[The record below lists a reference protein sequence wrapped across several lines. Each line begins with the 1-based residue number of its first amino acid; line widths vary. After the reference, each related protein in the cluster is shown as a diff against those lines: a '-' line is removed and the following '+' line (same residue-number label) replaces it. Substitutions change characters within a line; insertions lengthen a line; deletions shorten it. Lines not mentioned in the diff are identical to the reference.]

1 MARVM
6 AGRLEGKIA
15 IVVGGGQTAGET
27 IGNGKATAILF
38 AREGAAVVV
47 ADRDA
52 AAAEDTCA
60 AIAAEGGHALAVT
73 ADVTRADDCAR
84 IVETCVAAHGRIDV
98 LHNNVGIGIPGGPVE
113 LSEEH
118 WNLVVDTNLKSMF
131 LTCKHALPH
140 MERQGSGAIVNVSS
154 LASLRCS
161 PVPMLA
167 YNTTKAGVNALTCTI
182 AVQYAAKGIRANAI
196 LPGLIRTPMAVDDV
210 VRRYGVDRDKL
221 VHARDRA
228 VPMQR
233 MGEAWDVAW
242 AAVYL
247 ASDEA
252 RYVTGVLLP
261 VDGGLACKG

>member
-1 MARVM
+1 
-6 AGRLEGKIA
+6 
-15 IVVGGGQTAGET
+15 VGGRA
-27 IGNGKATAILF
+27 
-38 AREGAAVVV
+38 VV

-60 AIAAEGGHALAVT
+60 AIAAEGGYALAVT

-84 IVETCVAAHGRIDV
+84 IVETCVATHGRVDV

-196 LPGLIRTPMAVDDV
+196 LPGLIRTPMAVDAV

>member
-1 MARVM
+1 MS
-6 AGRLEGKIA
+6 GRLQGKVA
-15 IVVGGGQTAGET
+15 IVVGGGQTPGET

-47 ADRDA
+47 ADRAAEA
-52 AAAEDTCA
+52 AADTCA
-60 AIAAEGGHALAVT
+60 AIAAEGGKALAVT
-73 ADVTRADDCAR
+73 ADVTRTDDCER
-84 IVETCVAAHGRIDV
+84 MVEACITAHGRLDV

-118 WNLVVDTNLKSMF
+118 WHRVVDTNLSAMF

-140 MERQGSGAIVNVSS
+140 MERQGSGSIINISS
-154 LASLRCS
+154 LASIRCS

-167 YNTTKAGVNALTCTI
+167 YNTTKAGVNALTRTI
-182 AVQYAAKGIRANAI
+182 AMQYAAKGIRANAI
-196 LPGLIRTPMAVDDV
+196 LPGLIRTPMAVDEV
-210 VRRYGVDRDKL
+210 VRRFGVDRDKL
-221 VHARDRA
+221 VHTRDRA
-228 VPMQR
+228 VPMGH

-247 ASDEA
+247 ASDES

-261 VDGGLACKG
+261 VDGGLTCKG

>member
-1 MARVM
+1 MSARLQNKV
-6 AGRLEGKIA
+6 A
-15 IVVGGGQTAGET
+15 IVAGGGQVPGET

-38 AREGAAVVV
+38 AREGATVVV
-47 ADRDA
+47 VDRSE
-52 AAAEDTCA
+52 AAAEDTRA
-60 AIAAEGGHALAVT
+60 AIAAAGGSASVVV
-73 ADVTRADDCAR
+73 ADVTRDADCAR
-84 IVETCVAAHGRIDV
+84 IVEHCVATHGRVDV
-98 LHNNVGIGIPGGPVE
+98 LHNNVGIGVVGGPVE
-113 LSEEH
+113 LAEKD
-118 WNLVVDTNLKSMF
+118 WDRVVDVNLKSMY

-161 PVPMLA
+161 PVPMLV
-167 YNTTKAGVNALTCTI
+167 YNTTKAGVNALTRSV
-182 AVQYAAKGIRANAI
+182 AMQYATKGIRANAI
-196 LPGLIRTPMAVDDV
+196 LPGLIHTPMAVDEV

-221 VHARDRA
+221 VRGRDQA

-252 RYVTGVLLP
+252 KYVTGVLLP
-261 VDGGLACKG
+261 VDGGLTCKG

>member
-167 YNTTKAGVNALTCTI
+167 YNTT
-182 AVQYAAKGIRANAI
+182 
-196 LPGLIRTPMAVDDV
+196 
-210 VRRYGVDRDKL
+210 
-221 VHARDRA
+221 
-228 VPMQR
+228 
-233 MGEAWDVAW
+233 
-242 AAVYL
+242 
-247 ASDEA
+247 
-252 RYVTGVLLP
+252 
-261 VDGGLACKG
+261 

>member
-1 MARVM
+1 MD
-6 AGRLEGKIA
+6 RLRDKVA
-15 IVVGGGQTAGET
+15 IVVGGGQTAGDT

-38 AREGAAVVV
+38 AREGASVVV

-52 AAAEDTCA
+52 ASAEDTCA
-60 AIAAEGGHALAVT
+60 AIAAEGGRALAVI
-73 ADVTRADDCAR
+73 ADVTRSDDCAR
-84 IVETCVAAHGRIDV
+84 IVEACVGAYGRLDV

-113 LSEEH
+113 LAEEH
-118 WNLVVDTNLKSMF
+118 WNLVVDTNLKAMF

-167 YNTTKAGVNALTCTI
+167 YNTTKAGVNALTRSI
-182 AVQYAAKGIRANAI
+182 AMQYAPKGVRANAI
-196 LPGLIRTPMAVDDV
+196 LPGLIRTPMAVDEV
-210 VRRYGVDRDKL
+210 VRRFGVDRDKL
-221 VHARDRA
+221 VSVRDRA
-228 VPMQR
+228 VPMQH

-261 VDGGLACKG
+261 VDGGLTCKG

>member
-1 MARVM
+1 M
-6 AGRLEGKIA
+6 AGRLEGKVA
-15 IVVGGGQTAGET
+15 IVVGGGQMPGET

-47 ADRDA
+47 ADRDT

-60 AIAAEGGHALAVT
+60 AIAAEGGRALAVT
-73 ADVTRADDCAR
+73 ADVTRSDDCAR
-84 IVETCVAAHGRIDV
+84 IVDTCVATHGRIDV

-118 WNLVVDTNLKSMF
+118 WDRVVDTNLKAMF

-140 MERQGSGAIVNVSS
+140 MEKQGSGAIVNVSS

-167 YNTTKAGVNALTCTI
+167 YNTTKAGVNALTRSI
-182 AVQYAAKGIRANAI
+182 AMQYAPKGVRANAI

-210 VRRYGVDRDKL
+210 VRRFGVDRDKL
-221 VHARDRA
+221 VQVRDRA
-228 VPMQR
+228 VPMLH

-261 VDGGLACKG
+261 VDGGLTCKG

>member
-1 MARVM
+1 MD
-6 AGRLEGKIA
+6 RLRDKVA
-15 IVVGGGQTAGET
+15 IVVGGGQTAGDT

-60 AIAAEGGHALAVT
+60 AIAAEGGRALAVT
-73 ADVTRADDCAR
+73 ADVTRAEDCAR
-84 IVETCVAAHGRIDV
+84 IVETCVAAHGRVDV

-113 LSEEH
+113 LAEEH
-118 WNLVVDTNLKSMF
+118 WNLVVDTNLKAMF
-131 LTCKHALPH
+131 LTCKYALPH

-154 LASLRCS
+154 LASLVCS

-167 YNTTKAGVNALTCTI
+167 YNTTKAGVNALTRSI
-182 AVQYAAKGIRANAI
+182 AMQYAPRGVRANAI
-196 LPGLIRTPMAVDDV
+196 LPGLIRTPMAVDEV
-210 VRRYGVDRDKL
+210 VRRFGVDRDKL
-221 VHARDRA
+221 VHVRDRA
-228 VPMQR
+228 VPMQH

-261 VDGGLACKG
+261 VDGGLTCKG

>member
-1 MARVM
+1 MS
-6 AGRLEGKIA
+6 GRLQGKVA
-15 IVVGGGQTAGET
+15 IVVGGGQIPGET

-47 ADRDA
+47 ADRNAEA
-52 AAAEDTCA
+52 AADTCA
-60 AIAAEGGHALAVT
+60 AIAAEGGTALAVT
-73 ADVTRADDCAR
+73 ADVTRSEDCAR
-84 IVETCVAAHGRIDV
+84 MVDACIGAHGRVDV

-118 WNLVVDTNLKSMF
+118 WHRVVDTNLSAMF

-140 MERQGSGAIVNVSS
+140 MERQGAGSIINISS
-154 LASLRCS
+154 LASIRCS

-167 YNTTKAGVNALTCTI
+167 YNTTKAGVNALTRSI
-182 AVQYAAKGIRANAI
+182 AMQYAAKNIRANAI
-196 LPGLIRTPMAVDDV
+196 LPGLIRTPMAVDEV
-210 VRRYGVDRDKL
+210 VRRFGVDRDKL
-221 VHARDRA
+221 VTTRDRA

-247 ASDEA
+247 ASEEA

-261 VDGGLACKG
+261 VDGGLTCKG

>member
-1 MARVM
+1 MS
-6 AGRLEGKIA
+6 GRLQGKVA
-15 IVVGGGQTAGET
+15 IVVGGGQTPGET

-47 ADRDA
+47 ADRAAEA
-52 AAAEDTCA
+52 AADTCA
-60 AIAAEGGHALAVT
+60 AIAAEGGKALAVT
-73 ADVTRADDCAR
+73 ADVTQTEDCAR
-84 IVETCVAAHGRIDV
+84 LVEACITAHGRLDV

-118 WNLVVDTNLKSMF
+118 WHRVVDTNLSAMY

-140 MERQGSGAIVNVSS
+140 MERQGSGSIINISS
-154 LASLRCS
+154 LASIRCS

-167 YNTTKAGVNALTCTI
+167 YNTTKAGVNALTRTI
-182 AVQYAAKGIRANAI
+182 AMQYAAKGIRANAI
-196 LPGLIRTPMAVDDV
+196 LPGLIRTPMAVDEV
-210 VRRYGVDRDKL
+210 VRRFGVDRDKL
-221 VHARDRA
+221 VHTRDRA
-228 VPMQR
+228 VPMGH

-247 ASDEA
+247 ASDES

-261 VDGGLACKG
+261 VDGGLTCKG